1 MIVET
6 RKTIAGTEYWD
17 NEKKKSL
24 FVPISEDLGFEI
36 TVNPASML
44 VGVGVAGGSDTTVV
58 SEVPV
63 LSNMTVKE
71 LREYA
76 YELGIEISADV
87 RRKEDII
94 ELLS

>member
-36 TVNPASML
+36 TVNPGSML